1 MKTPIQFKTNIQC
14 SGCLATVTPFL
25 NNVSSIKEWKVDIN
39 NPDKV
44 LTVIGEEITDEQV
57 SAAVKA
63 AGFHV
68 ERL

>member
-1 MKTPIQFKTNIQC
+1 MKAPIQFKTNIQC